1 MKPIAALVL
10 VLASF
15 AMQASPAKEM
25 DPPDSV
31 YQLEARLTDQAGRA
45 RGFDLYRG
53 SPVLVT
59 MFYGSCPA
67 TCPLIIDTLRAIE
80 RELPVENRGRLRVL
94 MISIDTARDTPD
106 ALRELAATRRIDV
119 TRWTLASTDESS
131 VREIAAL
138 LNVQYRRLP
147 NGDFNHSTV
156 ITLLSRDGR
165 IAARS
170 SELGHADP
178 VLVDRLR
185 D

>member
-1 MKPIAALVL
+1 MRPIASLVL

-15 AMQASPAKEM
+15 AVQPAPAKET
-25 DPPDSV
+25 DPPDSI
-31 YQLEARLTDQAGRA
+31 YQLEARLTDQGGRA

-94 MISIDTARDTPD
+94 MISIDPARDTPA
-106 ALRELAATRRIDV
+106 ALRELAATRHIDG
-119 TRWTLASTDESS
+119 TRWTLARTEEAS

-138 LNVQYRRLP
+138 LDVQYRRLP

-156 ITLLSRDGR
+156 ITLLSPEGR
-165 IAARS
+165 IEARS
-170 SELGHADP
+170 SDLGHADP
-178 VLVDRLR
+178 ILVDRLR
-185 D
+185 